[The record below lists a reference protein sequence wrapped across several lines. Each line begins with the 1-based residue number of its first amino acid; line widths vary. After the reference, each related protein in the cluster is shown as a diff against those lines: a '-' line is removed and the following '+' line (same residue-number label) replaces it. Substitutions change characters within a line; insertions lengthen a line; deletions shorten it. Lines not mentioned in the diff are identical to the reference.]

1 MKLCSQHRLPRFAS
15 NDIIKL
21 MVTYQKLLAVF
32 ILLHVFVATA
42 VIADSPI
49 ITEQS
54 DIKQQVS
61 SSETSL
67 KRSVKSR
74 SGFTDV
80 KIGTGGRASV
90 TKQLYLDDI
99 FVPKHLRFPEFDKS
113 LQPYYEWK
121 RGVRDKH
128 DLQLGTDYTSLFQN
142 ASESLSGSTSA
153 AGGVYRL
160 YGAWLALNKG
170 KDNSGSLIFKIEH
183 SHNYGTSV
191 SPDELGHAVGYLGST
206 GLLYSDFELVL
217 NDFNWQQSFN
227 NGLAEIVFG
236 RLDVND
242 HMDVVD
248 YANPWTTFQNS
259 NILENHSIAIPDTSF
274 GFNLSNWL
282 NQQWYLKVAITDA
295 NGQLNDV
302 AVFEHGAEFFSYA
315 ELGWTPSSKEVELKG
330 VHVTFWH
337 VDERVSENVSE
348 GEGVAISGSWSF
360 DKEWLVFGR
369 AGQSSGGA
377 ALMKRSVTVGASHI
391 WKAYF
396 DVFGLAVDY
405 SEPDDPLLRD
415 QTTIET
421 FLKIQL
427 AQNVAV
433 TPSFQLLI
441 NPALN
446 SQHDHVEIVGLRL
459 RLTL

>member
-1 MKLCSQHRLPRFAS
+1 MLE
-15 NDIIKL
+15 
-21 MVTYQKLLAVF
+21 QKLLPAF
-32 ILLHVFVATA
+32 FLLHVFVAST
-42 VIADSPI
+42 VIAEQAVTIEQLEHKNYSLPSSDS
-49 ITEQS
+49 
-54 DIKQQVS
+54 
-61 SSETSL
+61 SL
-67 KRSVKSR
+67 KGSVKSR

-99 FVPKHLRFPEFDKS
+99 FVPEHLRFPEFDES

-121 RGVRDKH
+121 RVVRDKH

-142 ASESLSGSTSA
+142 ASESLSDSTSA

-191 SPDELGHAVGYLGST
+191 SPDELGADVGYLGST
-206 GLLYSDFELVL
+206 GLLYSDLELVL

-227 NGLAEIVFG
+227 NGLAEVVFG

-242 HMDVVD
+242 HMDIVD

-282 NQQWYLKVAITDA
+282 NDQWYLKAAVTDA
-295 NGQLNDV
+295 NGQLSNI

-315 ELGWTPSSKEVELKG
+315 ELGWAPSSKEIELKG

-337 VDERVSENVSE
+337 VDERVSENIPE
-348 GEGVAISGSWSF
+348 GEGVAVSGSWSF
-360 DKEWLVFGR
+360 DKEWIVFGR

-377 ALMKRSVTVGASHI
+377 ALMKRSLTVGVSHI

-405 SEPDDPLLRD
+405 SEPDNSLFRN
-415 QTTIET
+415 QTTMET

-427 AQNVAV
+427 AQNIAI

-446 SQHDHVEIVGLRL
+446 SQHDHIEIVGLRL
-459 RLTL
+459 RVTL